1 MNIDFDVIDN
11 DVIIPADIENTD
23 IALTMEIESDSKFLN
38 LTAMENEGEIE
49 SSLNELTE
57 NIDLDHENIVVI
69 EAEAGGYYTPAVTQ
83 PDKNTMR
90 VSFSPSK
97 GTMLPITEVDITLP
111 TSEGSKYEAGNNISI
126 ENNIISVLTA
136 DSAEQD
142 NTKPITSAAVHTQIG
157 NIQVLLETI

>member
-1 MNIDFDVIDN
+1 
-11 DVIIPADIENTD
+11 
-23 IALTMEIESDSKFLN
+23 
-38 LTAMENEGEIE
+38 
-49 SSLNELTE
+49 
-57 NIDLDHENIVVI
+57 
-69 EAEAGGYYTPAVTQ
+69 
-83 PDKNTMR
+83 
-90 VSFSPSK
+90 
-97 GTMLPITEVDITLP
+97 MLPITEVDITLP